1 MGIDVQPVS
10 TTNSDGSA
18 AIPTISPTGQVSVTD
33 DCLRRIQEIILL
45 MQQANLISTQLVN
58 DKTSKYNFMEI
69 R

>member
-1 MGIDVQPVS
+1 
-10 TTNSDGSA
+10 
-18 AIPTISPTGQVSVTD
+18 
-33 DCLRRIQEIILL
+33 